1 MEPKKSP
8 EADLENKKGVFSL
21 IGLVVALIMVLVAI
35 EWKTYE
41 RRLADLGELDLLLQD
56 DEVIVTKREQK
67 PPPPPPP
74 PEQITVVD
82 DKIELEEELIM
93 ESTETS
99 QDDVVE
105 IVEEEEESD
114 EVLSF
119 AIVENKPIFPG
130 CENEK
135 TEEDRSRCFQ
145 MKLQQHIMSNF
156 KYPEMAR
163 TLGIQG
169 KVFVSFII
177 EKDGSIAG
185 VTVAKGVDPL
195 LDQAAVDAIKSLN
208 NMKTKIQPAKQRG
221 KAARMQFTIPVNA
234 RLQ

>member
-8 EADLENKKGVFSL
+8 EADLETKRGIYSL
-21 IGLVVALIMVLVAI
+21 IGLVVALTMVLVAI

-41 RRLADLGELDLLLQD
+41 RRIADLGELEVLLQE

-74 PEQITVVD
+74 PEQITVVENEV
-82 DKIELEEELIM
+82 ELEEELIM

-99 QDDVVE
+99 QDEIIE

-145 MKLQQHIMSNF
+145 MKLQQHIISNF

-169 KVFVSFII
+169 KVFINFII
-177 EKDGSIAG
+177 EKDGSIAS
-185 VTVAKGVDPL
+185 VSVAKSVDPL
-195 LDQAAVDAIKSLN
+195 LDEAALNAVKSLN
-208 NMKTKIQPAKQRG
+208 SMKGKIQPAKQRG
-221 KAARMQFTIPVNA
+221 KPARMQFTIPVNA